1 MSAYMVAPVQQAV
14 LASLILRMN
23 RDDILNWI
31 ESKPQVALEF
41 ETEAMSL
48 VHALTRQSTD
58 SDIINALIHLFS
70 ASNFQSILSR
80 YSLETAL
87 DMTCSEKTT
96 EALTAQAGD
105 NSKLLGEL
113 ALANYIKAA
122 KIELERQAVDA
133 VIDTT
138 SEPQYLM
145 WFANLRYQTCEYD
158 DFEKSNFSILF
169 NYLAPCLDIDRP
181 EFNDCEWS
189 LDSV

>member
-1 MSAYMVAPVQQAV
+1 MVAPVQQAV

-48 VHALTRQSTD
+48 VDALTRQSAD

-70 ASNFQSILSR
+70 ASNFQSILSH
-80 YSLETAL
+80 YGLETAV

-96 EALTAQAGD
+96 EELTTQAGD

>member
-48 VHALTRQSTD
+48 VDALTRQSAD

-70 ASNFQSILSR
+70 ASNFQSILSH
-80 YSLETAL
+80 YGLETAV

-96 EALTAQAGD
+96 EELTTQAGD